1 MNTAT
6 DMLQRLSVEDRAYSI
21 AAGTST
27 CYGGISR
34 PDRNMVTHTETS
46 TGNRTENET
55 EETNHSSKATNL
67 RAIDP
72 VSVHLVK
79 KTYGQIDMYRTSKS
93 M

>member
-46 TGNRTENET
+46 TGNRAENET
-55 EETNHSSKATNL
+55 EETNHSKATNL

-72 VSVHLVK
+72 VRVHLVK
-79 KTYGQIDMYRTSKS
+79 RTYGQIDMHRTSKA